1 MTNKKIKV
9 KPSKMQS
16 KFGFIVGIL
25 FLILGF
31 IIVIPTFGLLGLIWT
46 AVAGLIVFI
55 NYKNGFSDE
64 GIATHEIVIEDNEDS
79 SNSSN
84 NNNEDI
90 AEKLAKLNSLY
101 EQKLISKEEY
111 NKKRKELIDKF

>member
-1 MTNKKIKV
+1 MATRKIKV
-9 KPSKMQS
+9 KPSKIQS

-31 IIVIPTFGLLGLIWT
+31 IIVIPTFGLFGLIWT
-46 AVAGLIVFI
+46 SIAGLIVYI

-64 GIATHEIVIEDNEDS
+64 GIATHEVIIEDNTNS

-84 NNNEDI
+84 NDDDI
-90 AEKLAKLNSLY
+90 EEKLTKLNSLY

-111 NKKRKELIDKF
+111 DKKRKELIDKF

>member
-1 MTNKKIKV
+1 MATKKIKV

-16 KFGFIVGIL
+16 KIGFIIGIL

-31 IIVIPTFGLLGLIWT
+31 VVIIPTFGLFGIIWT
-46 AVAGLIVFI
+46 SIAGLIVFI

-64 GIATHEIVIEDNEDS
+64 GIATHEVIIEENVNS

-84 NNNEDI
+84 NNDDI
-90 AEKLAKLNSLY
+90 EKKLTKLNSLY
-101 EQKLISKEEY
+101 EKNLISKEEY